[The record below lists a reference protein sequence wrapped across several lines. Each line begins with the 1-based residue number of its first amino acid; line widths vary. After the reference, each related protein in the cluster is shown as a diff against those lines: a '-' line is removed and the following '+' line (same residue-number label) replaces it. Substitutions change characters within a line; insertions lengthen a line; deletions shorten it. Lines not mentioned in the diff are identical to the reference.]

1 VVYRNENTNGKV
13 YSTGDVGV
21 RNVTPSWRDYHAGI
35 SPEASGTKAC
45 VAQPNPSYDV
55 SMIFRPTA

>member
-1 VVYRNENTNGKV
+1 MVYRNENTNGKV

-55 SMIFRPTA
+55 CL